1 MIFLDPSQ
9 TIKLV
14 VLIILLF
21 LSGFFS
27 SAETALTTVSQI
39 RLLSLSQAG
48 NKRAALT
55 LRVKDNTSKMLSAV
69 LIGNNIVNISASS
82 LATTLAIDISGGNS
96 LVGLFTGILTI
107 FVLIFGEIIPKTL
120 ATMHSEKMSLAFS
133 PIINMLMIILTPVIY
148 IINLISNS
156 VLTLMGANKSKSQNT
171 YTEDE
176 LRTIVSVSHK
186 EGVIES
192 DKKQIINN
200 LFDFG
205 NALAKDVMIPRI
217 DMTSISIDS
226 TYQEIISIFRQEKY
240 TRLPVYENSNDNVVG
255 LINVKDLLL
264 YDPDESFN
272 VRDILREPYYTYE
285 FKNVS
290 ELMDEL
296 KKNSNNIVIVLDEY
310 GSTVGMI
317 TLEDLLEEIVGE
329 IQDEYDEDEDE
340 DFKKVD
346 NNTYIIDGSTRI
358 DDINDMFGT
367 SLSSEEYE
375 SIAGYIIETLD
386 KLPDVGDFIET
397 DTLKIVVKSLDKNR
411 IETVELTLLHKD
423 EKEDTE
429 NSNEKE

>member
-1 MIFLDPSQ
+1 
-9 TIKLV
+9 
-14 VLIILLF
+14 
-21 LSGFFS
+21 
-27 SAETALTTVSQI
+27 
-39 RLLSLSQAG
+39 
-48 NKRAALT
+48 
-55 LRVKDNTSKMLSAV
+55 
-69 LIGNNIVNISASS
+69 
-82 LATTLAIDISGGNS
+82 
-96 LVGLFTGILTI
+96 
-107 FVLIFGEIIPKTL
+107 
-120 ATMHSEKMSLAFS
+120 
-133 PIINMLMIILTPVIY
+133 
-148 IINLISNS
+148 
-156 VLTLMGANKSKSQNT
+156 
-171 YTEDE
+171 
-176 LRTIVSVSHK
+176 
-186 EGVIES
+186 
-192 DKKQIINN
+192 
-200 LFDFG
+200 
-205 NALAKDVMIPRI
+205 
-217 DMTSISIDS
+217 
-226 TYQEIISIFRQEKY
+226 
-240 TRLPVYENSNDNVVG
+240 
-255 LINVKDLLL
+255 
-264 YDPDESFN
+264 
-272 VRDILREPYYTYE
+272 
-285 FKNVS
+285 
-290 ELMDEL
+290 MDEL

>member
-1 MIFLDPSQ
+1 
-9 TIKLV
+9 
-14 VLIILLF
+14 
-21 LSGFFS
+21 
-27 SAETALTTVSQI
+27 
-39 RLLSLSQAG
+39 
-48 NKRAALT
+48 
-55 LRVKDNTSKMLSAV
+55 
-69 LIGNNIVNISASS
+69 
-82 LATTLAIDISGGNS
+82 
-96 LVGLFTGILTI
+96 
-107 FVLIFGEIIPKTL
+107 
-120 ATMHSEKMSLAFS
+120 
-133 PIINMLMIILTPVIY
+133 
-148 IINLISNS
+148 
-156 VLTLMGANKSKSQNT
+156 MGANKSKSQNT

-192 DKKQIINN
+192 DEKQIINN

-255 LINVKDLLL
+255 IINVKDLLL